1 MNSNLF
7 RKTALDKLSSPERL
21 DQLMTVTPRRA
32 WLALGAIAGIL
43 LAALIWSLFGS
54 LPTRVSGPGIFVR
67 EGGAFQVVSKGEGSV
82 IKLEA
87 KVGDIVRKGQV
98 IARLDLPELELRLN
112 NARGRLQELE
122 AEDRVSD
129 DADEKNLKLTRSALE
144 AQKTNLGKSAGDFAE
159 QVRALTEQASIQAD
173 LQKRGL
179 IPRSTLLATQTSL
192 ASARQSESNVEVE
205 MANTETKLAESANAM
220 REKDESRRMRVADA
234 ERELRQI
241 EKQFDEAVNVRS
253 PFEGRVVEVQS
264 EEGDV
269 VGRGKSVVAL
279 ENLKESLHALLFI
292 PAAEGKKVKPGMAA
306 QIAPSIAKREEYG
319 YMKGSVSSV
328 SNLPATDAAAETILR
343 NRRLVDQLFA
353 TGNPIII
360 TVDLVPDPSTRS
372 GYAWS
377 TSHGPPTD
385 ISSGTLV
392 DGQIVVLRQRP
403 ITLVLPYLRKLFGLD

>member
-1 MNSNLF
+1 MQTNLF
-7 RKTALDKLSSPERL
+7 RKTALDKLTSPERL

-32 WLALGAIAGIL
+32 WLALGAIGVIL
-43 LAALIWSLFGS
+43 LAALFWSIFGS

-82 IKLEA
+82 VALDA
-87 KVGDIVRKGQV
+87 RVGDEVKKGQ
-98 IARLDLPELELRLN
+98 IIGRLDLPELGVRVENVRLRLS
-112 NARGRLQELE
+112 ELE
-122 AEDRVSD
+122 EEDRISDRAD
-129 DADEKNLKLTRSALE
+129 DANLKLTQAALT
-144 AQKTNLGKSAGDFAE
+144 AQKASFAKSAADFEE
-159 QVRALTEQASIQAD
+159 QVKALSEQAAIQAE

-192 ASARQSESNVEVE
+192 ASARQSASNMGVE
-205 MANTETKLAESANAM
+205 MANTETKLSETANAM
-220 REKDESRRMRVADA
+220 REKDEGRRMKIADTS
-234 ERELRQI
+234 RELREV

-253 PFEGRVVEVQS
+253 PFDGRIIEIQS
-264 EEGDV
+264 EVGDV
-269 VGRGKSVVAL
+269 VSKGKSVLAL
-279 ENLKESLHALLFI
+279 ENVKEALHTLLFI

-306 QIAPSIAKREEYG
+306 QIAPSVAKREEYG
-319 YMKGSVSSV
+319 YIKGTVVGV
-328 SNLPATDAAAETILR
+328 SNLPATDAAAETILH

-353 TGNPIII
+353 TGNPIIV
-360 TVDLVPDPSTRS
+360 TVELQPDSSTRS

-385 ISSGTLV
+385 ISSGTLA